1 MALSKITPESI
12 NLASDFAGMG
22 FGGTG
27 AANQLDDYEEGTWTG
42 TATVSGGGTSNI
54 VNEEYIKIGKIVH
67 ITFTV
72 NFSGASGTLVVSG
85 LPFASNPASVGIGRE
100 DATSGYA
107 VYGRVTSGHTTV
119 AMFYAGATANA
130 TPFQVSAGN
139 MRFSMTYR
147 TNS

>member
-72 NFSGASGTLVVSG
+72 NFSGASGTLDVSG

-100 DATSGYA
+100 DQSNGYA
-107 VYGRVTSGHTTV
+107 VYGRIISGNSS
-119 AMFYAGATANA
+119 MSIFYAGASGNA
-130 TPFQVSAGN
+130 TPFLVSAGN
-139 MRFSMTYR
+139 MRMSITYR
-147 TNS
+147 TS

>member
-42 TATVSGGGTSNI
+42 TTTVSGGGTSNV

-72 NFSGASGTLVVSG
+72 NFSGASGTLDVSG

-100 DATSGYA
+100 DQSNGYA
-107 VYGRVTSGHTTV
+107 VYGRIISGNSS
-119 AMFYAGATANA
+119 MSIFYAGASGNA
-130 TPFQVSAGN
+130 TPFLVSAGN
-139 MRFSMTYR
+139 MRMSITYR
-147 TNS
+147 TS